1 MYVCTIDATKA
12 DEWKISFQRAANGW
26 NRCWELMNKAGGGE
40 GGGWGAL
47 IRIISR
53 CAACANVENVLPSVK
68 GWWWQQVLLLLL
80 LPAGHTLTNTHSHT
94 RWNAERKQL
103 GVCAK
108 YACLCVGV
116 GVCVGWSA
124 LLNMMTSKC
133 QKEEVTE
140 PDSGDEDKVT

>member
-1 MYVCTIDATKA
+1 
-12 DEWKISFQRAANGW
+12 
-26 NRCWELMNKAGGGE
+26 MNKAGGGE

-68 GWWWQQVLLLLL
+68 GRWWQQVLLLLL
-80 LPAGHTLTNTHSHT
+80 LPAGHTLTNTHSLTH
-94 RWNAERKQL
+94 AEMQSANSSECVPNMH
-103 GVCAK
+103 VC
-108 YACLCVGV
+108 VWEW
-116 GVCVGWSA
+116 VGWSA